1 MLKKYLSFYK
11 KGFLLVSK
19 NPLIY
24 GTVLFFS
31 IGPQI
36 DKITKSIGFSLGPVI
51 NIASFIIGLL
61 ALGSLFVSIK
71 TLDDASEK
79 KEITQ
84 ELVLENYK
92 KTCFKSV
99 KLMLLAISI
108 TIIMVLIL
116 YYFKHKNPLL
126 LIAFSSYIWLIF
138 IPFSPIIIFFN
149 IYYAVKNKS
158 FINSL
163 TAAINFYIKNIPF
176 ISISICFGLVNWVI
190 TSLLAVNGF
199 NKLLN
204 YYLYNMIISY
214 LTLIISAASLL
225 YFKDKEQINP

>member
-1 MLKKYLSFYK
+1 MLKKYFSFYK

-36 DKITKSIGFSLGPVI
+36 DKITKSIGLTLGPVI
-51 NIASFIIGLL
+51 NIASFSIGLL

-84 ELVLENYK
+84 ELVLKNYK
-92 KTCFKSV
+92 KTFVKSIR
-99 KLMLLAISI
+99 LMSLTTFFVMLWFGFFSI
-108 TIIMVLIL
+108 NEIMS
-116 YYFKHKNPLL
+116 PLSSM
-126 LIAFSSYIWLIF
+126 IFSSYLRLFSIF
-138 IPFSPIIIFFN
+138 LLPIATYFG

-158 FINSL
+158 FIDSFVNS
-163 TAAINFYIKNIPF
+163 INFSFKNILF
-176 ISISICFGLVNWVI
+176 SSLSLFYGLVNWMVTRI
-190 TSLLAVNGF
+190 QEVNGL
-199 NKLLN
+199 NKGIT
-204 YYLYNMIISY
+204 YYFYGMIISY
-214 LTLIISAASLL
+214 ITLVISAASLL
-225 YFKDKEQINP
+225 YLKDKEQIHP